1 MEKSGNV
8 LSQSFEDANT
18 RIQKLQFNL
27 KNKSNDFE
35 TLQRN
40 FDHLAKKLAEA
51 EKTMK
56 ANK

>member
-18 RIQKLQFNL
+18 RVQKLEFNL
-27 KNKSNDFE
+27 KNKTNDFE

-40 FDHLAKKLAEA
+40 YDHLAKKLAET
-51 EKTMK
+51 EKVMK